1 MAHILTVLSGKGG
14 VGKSTL
20 CVNIAMSLSQNGK
33 RVLLIDGDISLRSL
47 DMLLGLD
54 GMVLY
59 DWSDVLEDRCDADKA
74 RLFFDDNLQL
84 LPAPLEHPENLNTE
98 TFKALLSQYSENYDY
113 IIIDSPAGIGEL
125 PLIYAECADNCIIVA
140 TPDNVSARSAC
151 VAGTELVKAGINDN
165 RLFLII
171 NRFDSFAVRTSKYLN
186 IDEIIN
192 ITYLQL
198 LGIIPEDKRIMYTS
212 VKDIELP
219 KSCKAKICFNNIAGR
234 IMGKEIPLNL

>member
-59 DWSDVLEDRCDADKA
+59 DWSDVLEERCDADKA

-98 TFKALLSQYSENYDY
+98 TFKALLSQYSESYDY
-113 IIIDSPAGIGEL
+113 IIIDSPAGVGEL
-125 PLIYAECADNCIIVA
+125 PLIYAKCAHNCLVVA

>member
-1 MAHILTVLSGKGG
+1 MAHVYTVLSGKGG

-20 CVNIAMSLSQNGK
+20 CINVAISLSQQGK
-33 RVLLIDGDISLRSL
+33 KVLLIDGDISLRSL

-54 GMVLY
+54 EMLLY
-59 DWSDVLEDRCDADKA
+59 DWSDVIAERCDKDKA

-84 LPAPLEHPENLNTE
+84 LAAPLEHPENLDKE
-98 TFKALLSQYSENYDY
+98 TFKSLLSQYSENYDY

-125 PLIYAECADNCIIVA
+125 PLIYAECAHTRLIVA

-151 VAGTELVKAGINDN
+151 VAGTELVKEGIDDN
-165 RLFLII
+165 TIFLII
-171 NRFDSFAVRTSKYLN
+171 NRFDPLAVIRGRYLN
-186 IDEIIN
+186 IDEIID
-192 ITYLQL
+192 ITYLKL
-198 LGIIPEDKRIMYTS
+198 LGVVPEEKKIMYTS
-212 VKDIELP
+212 VNDSELS

>member
-33 RVLLIDGDISLRSL
+33 RVLLIDGDVSLRSL
-47 DMLLGLD
+47 DMLSGLD

-59 DWSDVLEDRCDADKA
+59 DWSDVLEERCDADKA
-74 RLFFDDNLQL
+74 RLYFDDNLQL
-84 LPAPLEHPENLNTE
+84 LPAPLEHPEHINAD
-98 TFKALLSQYSENYDY
+98 TFRALLSRYAENYDY

-125 PLIYAECADNCIIVA
+125 PLIYAKCADNCIIVA

-151 VAGTELVKAGINDN
+151 VAGTELVKAGLDDS

-171 NRFDSFAVRTSKYLN
+171 NRFDPFAVRMSKYLN

-192 ITYLQL
+192 ITYLKL
-198 LGIIPEDKRIMYTS
+198 LGVVPEDKRIMYTS

-219 KSCKAKICFNNIAGR
+219 KSCKTKICFNNIAGR